1 MLDNVQLFEHQKPIF
16 TNNIPVF
23 KSLFRV
29 GKVFFISFGFFV
41 KVITLNIYSLRGA
54 LFDHRFF
61 DLLWSP
67 RVIKRHDWFYVE
79 CHSQVLYPVFNK
91 GQVNIMR

>member
-16 TNNIPVF
+16 TNDIPFF
-23 KSLFRV
+23 KWLFRV
-29 GKVFFISFGFFV
+29 RKVFFISLCFFV
-41 KVITLNIYSLRGA
+41 KVITLNIYGLRVA
-54 LFDHRFF
+54 FCDHRFF
-61 DLLWSP
+61 DLLWGP

-79 CHSQVLYPVFNK
+79 CHSQVLYPVFNE